1 MKLALV
7 LALFIAMANGSPV
20 SMNSKG
26 PALPIASLKSVADKV
41 PLKQKLLGLEYYLR
55 DKKDHEE
62 LCSEIPW
69 EQPALEVYQQ
79 QPKSYLPEN
88 CKQA

>member
-1 MKLALV
+1 MKLVLV
-7 LALFIAMANGSPV
+7 LALFIAMANGNPIDV
-20 SMNSKG
+20 NGKG
-26 PALPIASLKSVADKV
+26 SEFHIASLESATDKV

>member
-1 MKLALV
+1 MKLVLI
-7 LALFIAMANGSPV
+7 LALFVTMANGSPIG
-20 SMNSKG
+20 MNTKG
-26 PALPIASLKSVADKV
+26 PAFHIASLKSAADKV

-69 EQPALEVYQQ
+69 EQPALDIYQQ
-79 QPKSYLPEN
+79 QPKSYLPKN

>member
-7 LALFIAMANGSPV
+7 LALFIAMANGAPV

-26 PALPIASLKSVADKV
+26 PALHIASLKSVVDKV

-69 EQPALEVYQQ
+69 EQPALEIYQQ
-79 QPKSYLPEN
+79 EPKSYLPEN